1 MTNFKFPTEEIELPS
16 KGLIYPKENPL
27 SSGVV
32 EMKYMTAKEEDIL
45 TNQNYIQN
53 GTVLDRLLKSLIV
66 DKKISIEDLII
77 GDKNALLIS
86 TRILGYGSEYT
97 FDFGGKQQTVDL
109 TQLNSKPI
117 DESMYEQGINEF
129 EYHIESTD
137 TTIQYRLLTGRD
149 EKIINQEIEGIRKI
163 TPQASPELTTRL
175 KRMIIS
181 VNGEKSKKSI
191 NDFVDNYFL
200 ARDSRAFREHIKNT
214 QPDVDL
220 NITLEGGKEVLIP
233 IGIGFF
239 WPDFN

>member
-1 MTNFKFPTEEIELPS
+1 MTKFKFPTEEIELPS

-27 SSGVV
+27 SSGAV

-53 GTVLDRLLKSLIV
+53 GTVLDKLLRSLIV
-66 DKKISIEDLII
+66 DKKVNIDDLIV
-77 GDKNALLIS
+77 GDKNALLVS
-86 TRILGYGSEYT
+86 TRILGYGSDYS
-97 FDFGGKQQTVDL
+97 FNYGGKKQSVDL
-109 TQLNSKPI
+109 TQLTNKPI
-117 DESMYEQGINEF
+117 DESMYQQGINEF
-129 EYHIESTD
+129 EYHIDTTD
-137 TTIQYRLLTGRD
+137 TTIKYKLLTGRD

-175 KRMIIS
+175 KRMIVS
-181 VNGEKSKKSI
+181 VNGEENPKSI

-200 ARDSRAFREHIKNT
+200 ARDSRAFRDHIKNT

-220 NITLEGGKEVLIP
+220 SVTLEGGEEVNIP